1 MKSHLGPYPWPNFL
15 RYVHALVICPGFDL
29 TLKMFCFLRSSLTP
43 GKDSRSLEPVERG
56 PGMQMR
62 LASASMA
69 LLLSLGSLR
78 TTSHSPSGRKTY
90 FGCEIFVKF
99 PAQSFK
105 RFKIHLYPSSQ
116 YAWVSVLRFVQT
128 WILAF
133 NRDRNRFQ
141 PVSGIVS
148 RCLLAKHRGQRGAM
162 DEAPCLFRPERLC
175 GLWLRLRGSFS
186 ASFRRFSAS
195 YWFRIEWE
203 AMMWNCVQN
212 GCSLPITIISL
223 ASPLYHAGIAS
234 KEWMLVQVPFKHP
247 QSDRAGELSIV
258 WLVSNWLAGH
268 FPITS

>member
-29 TLKMFCFLRSSLTP
+29 TLKMLCFLRSSLTP

-78 TTSHSPSGRKTY
+78 RTSHSPSGRKTY
-90 FGCEIFVKF
+90 FGCDFFVKF

-128 WILAF
+128 GILAF

-141 PVSGIVS
+141 PVSGIVA

-162 DEAPCLFRPERLC
+162 DEAPCLFPPERLC
-175 GLWLRLRGSFS
+175 GL
-186 ASFRRFSAS
+186 
-195 YWFRIEWE
+195 
-203 AMMWNCVQN
+203 
-212 GCSLPITIISL
+212 
-223 ASPLYHAGIAS
+223 
-234 KEWMLVQVPFKHP
+234 
-247 QSDRAGELSIV
+247 
-258 WLVSNWLAGH
+258 
-268 FPITS
+268 